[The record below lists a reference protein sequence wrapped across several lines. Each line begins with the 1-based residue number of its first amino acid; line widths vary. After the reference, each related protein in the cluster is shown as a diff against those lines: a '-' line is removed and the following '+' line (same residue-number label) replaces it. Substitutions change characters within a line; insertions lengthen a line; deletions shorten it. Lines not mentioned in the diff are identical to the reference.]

1 MTVFRTIKHKIGH
14 LFIAVQRVIQYV
26 VQAVT
31 RIFAP
36 TDDQYPA
43 TGVQPFTGDSA
54 DKKKQNH

>member
-1 MTVFRTIKHKIGH
+1 MTAFRTIKHKIVH

-26 VQAVT
+26 AQAVT
-31 RIFAP
+31 KIFAP

-43 TGVQPFTGDSA
+43 IGVQPFTGEST